1 MFQQDEMT
9 IEMGPQ
15 HPSTHGVLRLT
26 LRISG
31 ETILDVDPKI
41 GYLHRGIEKIAE
53 NLMYTQ
59 FQPYTDRL
67 DYLSAP
73 SNNLAYAQA
82 VEKLLG
88 IDVTPRAKFMRVI
101 LAELARISSH
111 LVWLGTHGLDL
122 GAMSMFMYCFRE
134 RELILD
140 LLEINCGSRL
150 TTTCMEIGGVRNDFS
165 QEFIDK
171 LNDFIR
177 IFPDKIQD
185 YENLLTKNRIWL
197 KRTKGIGI
205 VSAEQAVNY
214 GLTGPTLRGSGVKY
228 DVRKAQPYAA
238 YDQIDFEVPIGMVG
252 DVYDRYLVR
261 MEEMRQSTKIIRQ
274 ALEKLPAGLIKVQD
288 PRITRPDK
296 ASLSTSMEALIQYCY
311 LIMEGIIPPKGEIY
325 SNIEAPKGEL
335 GFYIYS
341 DGTSKPYR
349 MKIRTPSFFNCGIL
363 PFMSKGA
370 FVADMTAFIASIDI
384 VLGEIDR

>member
-1 MFQQDEMT
+1 MFQQNEMT

-26 LRISG
+26 LRIRG
-31 ETILDVDPKI
+31 ETVINVDPTV

-67 DYLSAP
+67 DYISAP
-73 SNNLAYAQA
+73 ANNLAYVQT

-88 IDVTPRAKFMRVI
+88 VDVTPRAKFIRVI

-111 LVWLGTHGLDL
+111 LVWLATHGLDL
-122 GAMSMFMYCFRE
+122 GAMSMFLYCFRE
-134 RELILD
+134 RELIMD
-140 LLEINCGSRL
+140 LLELYCGSRL
-150 TTTCMEIGGVRNDFS
+150 TTTCMEIGGVRGDIS

-171 LNDFIR
+171 LNDFIKM
-177 IFPDKIQD
+177 FPDKIQD
-185 YENLLTKNRIWL
+185 YETLLTKNRIWL

-205 VSAEQAVNY
+205 VSAEQAINF

-238 YDQIDFEVPIGMVG
+238 YDQIDFEVPIGTVG

-274 ALEKLPAGLIKVQD
+274 ALEKLPEGSVRVQD
-288 PRITRPDK
+288 SRITRPDK
-296 ASLSTSMEALIQYCY
+296 ALLATSMEALIQYCY
-311 LIMEGIIPPKGEIY
+311 LIMEGIIPPKGEVY
-325 SNIEAPKGEL
+325 SSVEGSKGEL

-349 MKIRTPSFFNCGIL
+349 LKIRTPSFYNVGIL
-363 PFMSKGA
+363 PSMAKGA
-370 FVADMTAFIASIDI
+370 FLADMTAFIASIDI